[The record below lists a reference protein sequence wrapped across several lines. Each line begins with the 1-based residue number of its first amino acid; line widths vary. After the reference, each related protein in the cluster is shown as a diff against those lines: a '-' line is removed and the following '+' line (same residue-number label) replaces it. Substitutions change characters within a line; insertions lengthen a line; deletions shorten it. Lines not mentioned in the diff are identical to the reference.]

1 MADEPDQEV
10 AESEVSAVLAASRA
24 LVGVAAQSIAAV
36 ERMADVLE
44 LRVLVVVSQRGA
56 ASLREVA
63 DGLDL
68 HMSTAS
74 RLCDRMVAE
83 GLLERRDDPN
93 DRRQLALRLSPR
105 GRRVVRRVGRRRRGA
120 VVEILGRM
128 SADERSGLIE
138 ALHAF
143 ARAAGEVADRD
154 LWAVGWA
161 G

>member
-1 MADEPDQEV
+1 MAEEPAQEV
-10 AESEVSAVLAASRA
+10 DDGEVSAVLAASRA

-36 ERMADVLE
+36 ERLADVIE
-44 LRVLVVVSQRGA
+44 IRVLVVVSQRGA

-74 RLCDRMVAE
+74 RLCDRMVAT

-93 DRRQLALRLSPR
+93 DRRQLSLRLAPR
-105 GRRVVRRVGRRRRGA
+105 GRRVVNRVGARRRDA
-120 VVEILGRM
+120 VTQILSRM
-128 SADERSGLIE
+128 SPEERSGLRE
-138 ALHAF
+138 ALNVF
-143 ARAAGEVADRD
+143 AEAAGEVADRD

>member
-1 MADEPDQEV
+1 MADKPAQEV

-24 LVGVAAQSIAAV
+24 LVGVAVQSIAAV
-36 ERMADVLE
+36 ERMADVIE

-68 HMSTAS
+68 HVSTAS

-105 GRRVVRRVGRRRRGA
+105 GRRVVRRVGRRRRDA

-128 SADERSGLIE
+128 SAGERSGLVE
-138 ALHAF
+138 ALDAF

>member
-1 MADEPDQEV
+1 MTEQLALDVDEG
-10 AESEVSAVLAASRA
+10 EVSAVLAAARA

-36 ERMADVLE
+36 ERIADVLE
-44 LRVLVVVSQRGA
+44 IRVLVVVSQRGA

-74 RLCDRMVAE
+74 RLCDRMVAARF
-83 GLLERRDDPN
+83 LERRDDPN
-93 DRRQLALRLSPR
+93 DRRQLALRLAPR
-105 GRRVVRRVGRRRRGA
+105 GRRVVNRVGTRRREA
-120 VVEILGRM
+120 VLQILSRM
-128 SADERSGLIE
+128 SADERAGLGE
-138 ALHAF
+138 ALSAF
-143 ARAAGEVADRD
+143 ARAAGEVDDRD

>member
-1 MADEPDQEV
+1 MADASAQEV
-10 AESEVSAVLAASRA
+10 DDAEVSAVLAASRA

-36 ERMADVLE
+36 ERLADVIE
-44 LRVLVVVSQRGA
+44 IRVLVVVSRRGA

-63 DGLDL
+63 DELDL

-74 RLCDRMVAE
+74 RLCDRMVAA

-93 DRRQLALRLSPR
+93 DRRQLSLRLAPR
-105 GRRVVRRVGRRRRGA
+105 GRRVVNRMGTRRREA
-120 VVEILGRM
+120 VVKILGRM
-128 SADERSGLIE
+128 SPAERSDVCE
-138 ALHAF
+138 ALNLF
-143 ARAAGEVADRD
+143 AQAAGEIADRD